1 MAQIFKAV
9 NYLHQNSIIHR
20 DIKPDNILYVHAGE
34 GHRNGR
40 IKLIDFGT
48 ATKFAPGEKLT
59 DLYGTAYYMAPEMIK
74 GSYTESSDVWSC
86 GVMLYT
92 MLMGKIPF
100 DGFSEK
106 EIFKNVL
113 N

>member
-1 MAQIFKAV
+1 M
-9 NYLHQNSIIHR
+9 
-20 DIKPDNILYVHAGE
+20 YVHAGE

-48 ATKFAPGEKLT
+48 ATKFAKGEKLT

-86 GVMLYT
+86 GIILYT